1 MIDEKLLLYFIKT
14 RSREFEEQSF
24 TIHKECTGSLRDME
38 YQDVIIH
45 SVNLHTL
52 MNVTRILNELIEMI
66 EDGKFNTSVSCC
78 GGGNVKNNN
87 FNLYE
92 QVYISLSRTVSNF
105 ECISEEL
112 KQETI
117 TEALKKSQ
125 VINEYVKYQGK
136 LLPFHMFV
144 FEVKKNLLSKN
155 LEG

>member
-1 MIDEKLLLYFIKT
+1 MVE
-14 RSREFEEQSF
+14 
-24 TIHKECTGSLRDME
+24 
-38 YQDVIIH
+38 
-45 SVNLHTL
+45 
-52 MNVTRILNELIEMI
+52 NVE
-66 EDGKFNTSVSCC
+66 
-78 GGGNVKNNN
+78 NNN

-92 QVYISLSRTVSNF
+92 RVYISLSRTVSNF

-136 LLPFHMFV
+136 LLPFHRFV

-155 LEG
+155 LER

>member
-1 MIDEKLLLYFIKT
+1 VVE
-14 RSREFEEQSF
+14 
-24 TIHKECTGSLRDME
+24 
-38 YQDVIIH
+38 
-45 SVNLHTL
+45 
-52 MNVTRILNELIEMI
+52 NVE
-66 EDGKFNTSVSCC
+66 
-78 GGGNVKNNN
+78 NNN

-92 QVYISLSRTVSNF
+92 RVYISLSRTVSNF

-125 VINEYVKYQGK
+125 VINEYVKYKGK

-155 LEG
+155 LER

>member
-1 MIDEKLLLYFIKT
+1 MKCQKGDVCMADDVVILAQFVKLGRLRKKVFIELAQKEISQICKLGEKKGKYCTSSTYHAVYDLIDKGLV
-14 RSREFEEQSF
+14 
-24 TIHKECTGSLRDME
+24 E
-38 YQDVIIH
+38 YV
-45 SVNLHTL
+45 
-52 MNVTRILNELIEMI
+52 E
-66 EDGKFNTSVSCC
+66 
-78 GGGNVKNNN
+78 NNN

>member
-1 MIDEKLLLYFIKT
+1 MVE
-14 RSREFEEQSF
+14 
-24 TIHKECTGSLRDME
+24 
-38 YQDVIIH
+38 
-45 SVNLHTL
+45 
-52 MNVTRILNELIEMI
+52 NVE
-66 EDGKFNTSVSCC
+66 
-78 GGGNVKNNN
+78 NNN
-87 FNLYE
+87 LNLYE

-144 FEVKKNLLSKN
+144 FEVKKTYYLKI
-155 LEG
+155 

>member
-1 MIDEKLLLYFIKT
+1 MRKVLLMTVAGLLLTVPAYAA
-14 RSREFEEQSF
+14 SF
-24 TIHKECTGSLRDME
+24 MVPNAGSL
-38 YQDVIIH
+38 
-45 SVNLHTL
+45 N
-52 MNVTRILNELIEMI
+52 
-66 EDGKFNTSVSCC
+66 
-78 GGGNVKNNN
+78 
-87 FNLYE
+87 
-92 QVYISLSRTVSNF
+92 
-105 ECISEEL
+105 EEL